1 MTASP
6 IPAAA
11 LAAALLAGVPLAA
24 QEPSAFTA
32 TYGDWTVRCIADR
45 DDPDRRFCAME
56 QRFLWRDADSGQDMP
71 LMTVTLAPAGDTL
84 EVTAVAPFGL
94 LLEAGLTLRTDE
106 RQPVLLAFRTC
117 LPEGCFA
124 VGTLASETVA
134 GFRAGRVLHVEA
146 EPAAGG
152 EPFRIEGSLLG
163 FTAAHDRLLEEAG

>member
-1 MTASP
+1 MKAPP
-6 IPAAA
+6 IRAVA
-11 LAAALLAGVPLAA
+11 LAAALLAGGPLAA

-32 TYGDWTVRCIADR
+32 TYGDWTVRCAVASD
-45 DDPDRRFCAME
+45 DRRFCAME

-84 EVTAVAPFGL
+84 EATAVTPFGL

-117 LPEGCFA
+117 LPEGCVA
-124 VGTLASETVA
+124 IGTLASETVA
-134 GFRAGRVLHVEA
+134 GLRAGRVLHVEA

-163 FTAAHDRLLEEAG
+163 FTAAHDRLLQEAG